1 MLGKNS
7 LNNVRGNVMDNAM
20 NEYEIIE
27 QMEDLVTSAKQTVF
41 SDRISISKDE
51 MLDLIYYLKNAIK
64 QRDQEEEARNKE
76 LLRMISDAKNRESD
90 ADDQSIVLED
100 AYREANEIKRAAL
113 KYADDLLASVQES
126 MEKTL
131 NIIAS
136 NREELEQ

>member
-1 MLGKNS
+1 
-7 LNNVRGNVMDNAM
+7 VRGNIMDNTM

-64 QRDQEEEARNKE
+64 QRDQEEEAKNKE
-76 LLRMISDAKNRESD
+76 LLRMISEAKNRESD
-90 ADDQSIVLED
+90 ADDQSVVLED
-100 AYREANEIKRAAL
+100 ANREANEIKRAAL
-113 KYADDLLASVQES
+113 KYADNLLASVQES
-126 MEKTL
+126 IEKTL

-136 NREELEQ
+136 NREELDQ

>member
-90 ADDQSIVLED
+90 ADNQSIVLED

-126 MEKTL
+126 IEKTL
-131 NIIAS
+131 NIIVS

>member
-1 MLGKNS
+1 MENT
-7 LNNVRGNVMDNAM
+7 M

-64 QRDQEEEARNKE
+64 QRDQEEEAKNKE
-76 LLRMISDAKNRESD
+76 LLRMISEAKNRESD
-90 ADDQSIVLED
+90 ADDQSVVLED
-100 AYREANEIKRAAL
+100 ANREANEIKRAAL
-113 KYADDLLASVQES
+113 KYADNLLASVQES
-126 MEKTL
+126 IEKTL

-136 NREELEQ
+136 NREELDQ

>member
-1 MLGKNS
+1 
-7 LNNVRGNVMDNAM
+7 MDNAM

-64 QRDQEEEARNKE
+64 QRDQEEEAKNKE

>member
-1 MLGKNS
+1 
-7 LNNVRGNVMDNAM
+7 MDNTM

-64 QRDQEEEARNKE
+64 QRDQEEEAKNKE
-76 LLRMISDAKNRESD
+76 LLRMISEAKNRESD
-90 ADDQSIVLED
+90 ADDQSVVLED
-100 AYREANEIKRAAL
+100 ANREANEIKRAAL
-113 KYADDLLASVQES
+113 KYADNLLASVQES
-126 MEKTL
+126 IEKTL

-136 NREELEQ
+136 NREELDQ

>member
-1 MLGKNS
+1 
-7 LNNVRGNVMDNAM
+7 MDNAM

-126 MEKTL
+126 KEKTL

>member
-1 MLGKNS
+1 
-7 LNNVRGNVMDNAM
+7 MDNTM

-64 QRDQEEEARNKE
+64 QRDQEEEAKNKE
-76 LLRMISDAKNRESD
+76 LLRMISEAKNRESD
-90 ADDQSIVLED
+90 ADDQSVVLED
-100 AYREANEIKRAAL
+100 ANREANEIKGAAL
-113 KYADDLLASVQES
+113 KYADNLLASVQES
-126 MEKTL
+126 IEKTL

-136 NREELEQ
+136 NREELDQ

>member
-1 MLGKNS
+1 
-7 LNNVRGNVMDNAM
+7 MDNAM

-126 MEKTL
+126 IEKTL
-131 NIIAS
+131 NIIVS

>member
-1 MLGKNS
+1 
-7 LNNVRGNVMDNAM
+7 MDNAM

-90 ADDQSIVLED
+90 ADNQSIVLED

>member
-1 MLGKNS
+1 
-7 LNNVRGNVMDNAM
+7 MDNAM

-51 MLDLIYYLKNAIK
+51 MLDLTYYLKNAIK

-126 MEKTL
+126 IEKTL
-131 NIIAS
+131 NIIVS

>member
-1 MLGKNS
+1 
-7 LNNVRGNVMDNAM
+7 M

-64 QRDQEEEARNKE
+64 QRDQEEEAKNKE
-76 LLRMISDAKNRESD
+76 LLRMISEAKNRESD
-90 ADDQSIVLED
+90 ADDQSVVLED
-100 AYREANEIKRAAL
+100 ANREANEIKRAAL
-113 KYADDLLASVQES
+113 KYADNLLASVQES
-126 MEKTL
+126 IEKTL

-136 NREELEQ
+136 NREELDQ

>member
-1 MLGKNS
+1 
-7 LNNVRGNVMDNAM
+7 MDNAM

-90 ADDQSIVLED
+90 ADDQSIVLGD

>member
-90 ADDQSIVLED
+90 ADNQSIVLED

>member
-1 MLGKNS
+1 
-7 LNNVRGNVMDNAM
+7 MDNAM